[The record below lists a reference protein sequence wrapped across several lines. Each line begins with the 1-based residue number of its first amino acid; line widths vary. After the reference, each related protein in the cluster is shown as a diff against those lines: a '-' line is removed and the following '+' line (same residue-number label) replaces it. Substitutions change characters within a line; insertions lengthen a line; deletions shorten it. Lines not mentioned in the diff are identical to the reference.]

1 MIITTNNPLPTHCE
15 FCHSELTWD
24 GPNLVCSNP
33 NCKHISHE
41 LVKAWVTNIAP
52 IDGFGWKTFEKLMN
66 ETGNTFESVTDLY
79 DCAHDKSVYFMNV
92 KEGSEKDLW
101 NKTFNKLLG
110 PITISQF
117 LLALK
122 IPGLGKIGA
131 KKVEDSEN
139 AMIAFQSVL
148 CFKGDDFC
156 GKDNVWAKLLQDV
169 NVASSLYN
177 EYRDYF
183 ISCYNLVKDQIIF
196 DGVNN
201 DTPKIETKGSV
212 VITGTLSVKRNIF
225 IKMLEENGW
234 KVANKINS
242 NVDYLITNNPDSGTS
257 KNKEA
262 DKYGVSKVTEEIFVE
277 RIMKND

>member
-24 GPNLVCSNP
+24 GPNLICSNS
-33 NCKHISHE
+33 NCGHMATEYI
-41 LVKAWVTNIAP
+41 KAWCMNVAP
-52 IDGFGWKTFEKLMN
+52 IDGLGWATIQKCLDISPWIPFSV
-66 ETGNTFESVTDLY
+66 NTVEDLY
-79 DCAHDKSVYFMNV
+79 KVARNPLARNHHV
-92 KEGSEKDLW
+92 KANSEADL
-101 NKTFNKLLG
+101 FNKMLDKLTG

-131 KKVEDSEN
+131 KKVEDAEN
-139 AMIAFQSVL
+139 AMIAFQSIL

-183 ISCYNLVKDQIIF
+183 VSCYNLVKDQIIF
-196 DGVNN
+196 DGVN
-201 DTPKIETKGSV
+201 DDISKIETKGSV
-212 VITGTLSVKRNIF
+212 VITGTLSVKRDTF

-234 KVANKINS
+234 KVASKINS
-242 NVDYLITNNPDSGTS
+242 NTAYLLSLIH
-257 KNKEA
+257 
-262 DKYGVSKVTEEIFVE
+262 I
-277 RIMKND
+277 